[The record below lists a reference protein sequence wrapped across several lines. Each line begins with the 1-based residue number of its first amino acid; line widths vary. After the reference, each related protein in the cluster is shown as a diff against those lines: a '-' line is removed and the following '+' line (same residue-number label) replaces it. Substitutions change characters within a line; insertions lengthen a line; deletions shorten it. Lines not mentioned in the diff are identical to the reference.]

1 MQTFIYGLD
10 KMQTTIMKINGMTCM
25 GCVKSVKNVL
35 EKISGVNSADV
46 SLENEQVT
54 IQYDASKINT
64 DQFKEAIVG
73 AGFEV
78 II

>member
-1 MQTFIYGLD
+1 
-10 KMQTTIMKINGMTCM
+10 MQTTIVNINGMTCM

-35 EKISGVNSADV
+35 EEISGVNNADV
-46 SLENEQVT
+46 SLEYKQVT
-54 IQYDASKINT
+54 IQYDTKKNNVN
-64 DQFKEAIVG
+64 QFNEAIVR

>member
-1 MQTFIYGLD
+1 
-10 KMQTTIMKINGMTCM
+10 MQTTIVNINGMTCM

-35 EKISGVNSADV
+35 EEISGVNNVDV
-46 SLENEQVT
+46 SLEYKQVT
-54 IQYDASKINT
+54 IQYDTKKNNVN
-64 DQFKEAIVG
+64 QFNETIVG

>member
-1 MQTFIYGLD
+1 
-10 KMQTTIMKINGMTCM
+10 MQTTIMNINGMTCM
-25 GCVKSVKNVL
+25 GCVRSVKNVL
-35 EKISGVNSADV
+35 EKISGVSGADV

-54 IQYDASKINT
+54 IQYDAEQTNVN
-64 DQFKEAIVG
+64 QFKEAIVG